1 MIDSD
6 HYYETMKLRVDLKVD
21 SKREWIETVMA
32 DFDSFLQDHANCERK
47 ASAMAMSFVAKFPD
61 RLEIIPELID
71 TAIEELEHFKSVY
84 DIMRERG
91 IELPKEI
98 GPDPYVNQLIDKCR
112 SGRQERFMDRLLLAS
127 LVETRGAERFR
138 LVYES
143 LEDSAIKEFYHN
155 LWASEAKHGESF
167 IKMALRYF
175 DDDDV
180 EKRMEE
186 LNIIEAQVIELLPIK
201 AALH

>member
-1 MIDSD
+1 
-6 HYYETMKLRVDLKVD
+6 MKLRVDLKVE
-21 SKREWIETVMA
+21 SKKEWISAVME
-32 DFDSFLQDHANCERK
+32 DFNSFLQDHANCERK

-61 RLEIIPELID
+61 RLEILPELID

-91 IELPKEI
+91 IELPKEM
-98 GPDPYVNQLIDKCR
+98 GPDPYVNQLIAKCR

-138 LVYES
+138 LVYEN
-143 LEDSAIKEFYHN
+143 LEEGPLKDFYHN
-155 LWASEAKHGESF
+155 LWASEAKHGEAF
-167 IKMALRYF
+167 IKMALNYF
-175 DDDDV
+175 DEADV

-186 LNIIEAQVIELLPIK
+186 LNVFEAQVIESLPINP
-201 AALH
+201 ALH

>member
-1 MIDSD
+1 
-6 HYYETMKLRVDLKVD
+6 MKLRVDLKVD
-21 SKREWIETVMA
+21 SKKEWINAVLE

-61 RLEIIPELID
+61 RLEILPELID

-84 DIMRERG
+84 EIMRERG
-91 IELPKEI
+91 IELPKEM
-98 GPDPYVNQLIDKCR
+98 GPDPYVNQLIEKCR

-138 LVYES
+138 LVYEN
-143 LEDSAIKEFYHN
+143 LDQGPLKDFYRN

-167 IKMALRYF
+167 IRMALNYF
-175 DDDDV
+175 EEADV
-180 EKRMEE
+180 EKRMNE
-186 LNIIEAQVIELLPIK
+186 LNEFEAQVIESLPICP
-201 AALH
+201 ALH